1 MLSDDLEGW
10 DGRRGGKLRREEMYN
25 YNVCIVWLICI
36 VVGQKSA
43 QHYKIF
49 KYKNIFKNEYALNI

>member
-10 DGRRGGKLRREEMYN
+10 DGRRGGKLGREKMYN
-25 YNVCIVWLICI
+25 YNVCIIWLICV
-36 VVGQKSA
+36 VVGQKSI

-49 KYKNIFKNEYALNI
+49 LILNTKKIF

>member
-1 MLSDDLEGW
+1 
-10 DGRRGGKLRREEMYN
+10 MYN

-36 VVGQKSA
+36 VVGQKSV

>member
-10 DGRRGGKLRREEMYN
+10 DGRRGGKLGREKMYN
-25 YNVCIVWLICI
+25 YTVCIIWLICV
-36 VVGQKSA
+36 VVGQKSI

-49 KYKNIFKNEYALNI
+49 LILNTKKIF